1 MFLLTGLI
9 VNGLAQSYF
18 LTNFPRIKFP
28 GLKKPSIDLRNTYK
42 RFYCLFFFGFSA
54 HFKPY
59 PFAWNGQKGKKMN
72 WVAIMT
78 FDH

>member
-42 RFYCLFFFGFSA
+42 RFYCLFFLVSVPILS
-54 HFKPY
+54 HILLPKMDR
-59 PFAWNGQKGKKMN
+59 KGKN
-72 WVAIMT
+72 ELGNYNDI
-78 FDH
+78 